1 MAELLKSDIKFPRST
16 MPLPFIIVFT
26 SYHRVETHLM
36 KIRMQ
41 IELDP
46 RYTQVLRGKKT
57 LIEINTVLIKF
68 R

>member
-26 SYHRVETHLM
+26 SYHRVETQLM

-46 RYTQVLRGKKT
+46 RYPQVLREKKH
-57 LIEINTVLIKF
+57 
-68 R
+68 